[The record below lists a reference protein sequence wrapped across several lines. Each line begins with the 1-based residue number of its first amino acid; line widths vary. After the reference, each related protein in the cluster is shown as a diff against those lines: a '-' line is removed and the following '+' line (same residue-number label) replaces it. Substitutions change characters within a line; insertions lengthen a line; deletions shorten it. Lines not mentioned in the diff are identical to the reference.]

1 MEGTEVDGGEGK
13 EDRGMEK
20 MYRMKEKGKR
30 REKGPTIGER
40 RDEVVTEHQ
49 RENEAE

>member
-1 MEGTEVDGGEGK
+1 MEGTEIEGGEGK

-30 REKGPTIGER
+30 REKGPTRGEM
-40 RDEVVTEHQ
+40 
-49 RENEAE
+49 REER